1 MTRWNI
7 LIPTV
12 YLSAMVCGARPA
24 GGQTPNAIL
33 GRWDMTVRR
42 AQDSFPSWFEVR
54 LSGNRTLVGQFVG
67 EFGSARPIARID
79 FANGNMHFVVPP
91 QWDRG
96 NNDLVFDGRLDRDS
110 LSGSMTDASG
120 ARLSWTATRAP
131 ALRPAANPGWGSSIA
146 LFNGRNLDGWRAT
159 GTNQWRVVNGIL
171 TSSSA
176 GANLLTDRSF
186 TDFKLHVEFRYA
198 KDGNSGVYLRGR
210 YEVQVED
217 SRGLPLS
224 SEHLGGVYGFLIPNQ
239 DVARSPG
246 EWQTFDITL
255 IGRQA
260 TVVLNGTMIICRQDI
275 PGITGGALNSDEAAP
290 GPIMLQG
297 DHTPIEYRNV
307 ILTPVK
313 QRGAR

>member
-1 MTRWNI
+1 MPRCKMLLTTI
-7 LIPTV
+7 CT
-12 YLSAMVCGARPA
+12 SAAALGAGRAGAQAVPA
-24 GGQTPNAIL
+24 PII
-33 GRWDMTVRR
+33 GRWDMIVQQPR
-42 AQDSFPSWFEVR
+42 DSFPSWFEVR

-67 EFGSARPIARID
+67 EVGSARPVARID
-79 FANGNMHFVVPP
+79 FANGNIHFTVPP

-96 NNDLVFDGRLDRDS
+96 NADLVFDGRLEGDR
-110 LSGSMTDASG
+110 LAGSMTDASG
-120 ARLSWTATRAP
+120 ATLTWTATRAP
-131 ALRPAANPGWGSSIA
+131 ALRPAANPRWGSSIP
-146 LFNGRNLDGWRAT
+146 LFNGKNLDGWHAT

-176 GANLLTDRSF
+176 GANLVTDRTF
-186 TDFKLHVEFRYA
+186 TDFKLHVEFRYS

-239 DVARSPG
+239 DVARGPG

-255 IGRQA
+255 VGRQV

-297 DHTPIEYRNV
+297 DHMPIEYRNV
-307 ILTPVK
+307 ILSPVK
-313 QRGAR
+313 